1 MKHRI
6 IAAAAVIVLT
16 LAGAGA
22 LASTAS
28 QREYKRGYADC
39 TAGRWDENQ
48 HGESYK
54 RGCRA
59 AEDQRAGAGA
69 GAGAATS
76 PADGAS
82 PAGAG
87 GLRGDK
93 TACLLA
99 VKRKANNPKV
109 VVLNVETA
117 EANNTV
123 TIGVGPDRAP
133 WRCLVKRGIVAD
145 VMSLTDEGKL

>member
-6 IAAAAVIVLT
+6 VAAAAFVALT

-22 LASTAS
+22 SASTAS

-59 AEDQRAGAGA
+59 AEDQRAGAG
-69 GAGAATS
+69 
-76 PADGAS
+76 
-82 PAGAG
+82 

-99 VKRKANNPKV
+99 VKRKTNNPKV

-133 WRCLVKRGIVAD
+133 WRCLVKRGIVAH

>member
-6 IAAAAVIVLT
+6 VAAAAFVALT

-22 LASTAS
+22 SASTAS

-39 TAGRWDENQ
+39 KAGRWDENQ

-59 AEDQRAGAGA
+59 AEDQRAGAG
-69 GAGAATS
+69 
-76 PADGAS
+76 
-82 PAGAG
+82 

-99 VKRKANNPKV
+99 VKRKTNNPKV